1 MSRYQIPYEVR
12 VYSSIPL
19 CSALPKLT
27 TPVAVEAVPG
37 QMFRVDE
44 TGWGEFEISIKL
56 HYIPE
61 SMEKPQSLWHG
72 LRLHPYGTEE
82 EKAAQKDEV
91 RAFAYEEQVFN
102 EPFEPFYEI
111 LTNGNAPSEKGKG
124 KGGAGAGKK
133 KNGANGANGTGGGS
147 WGDRTASVPARSSPK
162 QPYSRDTEMAEIKRL
177 KLAQIK
183 VEEQTKELKKELAA
197 REAKLA
203 ALKA

>member
-1 MSRYQIPYEVR
+1 
-12 VYSSIPL
+12 L
-19 CSALPKLT
+19 
-27 TPVAVEAVPG
+27 
-37 QMFRVDE
+37 
-44 TGWGEFEISIKL
+44 
-56 HYIPE
+56 
-61 SMEKPQSLWHG
+61 EKPQSLWHG

-102 EPFEPFYEI
+102 EPYEQFYEI
-111 LTNGNAPSEKGKG
+111 LINGNAPNEKVKGKS
-124 KGGAGAGKK
+124 GGAGAGKK
-133 KNGANGANGTGGGS
+133 KGGANGAGAGGGAGGGN